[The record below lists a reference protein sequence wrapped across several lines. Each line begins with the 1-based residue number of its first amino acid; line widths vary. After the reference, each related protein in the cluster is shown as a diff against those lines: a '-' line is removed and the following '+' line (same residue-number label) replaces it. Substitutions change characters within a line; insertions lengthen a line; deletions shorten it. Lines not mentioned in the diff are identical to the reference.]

1 MKNWIEI
8 NSGNLRHNLS
18 VFRDIS
24 SGKKVLFAVKANAY
38 GHGLKEVVSI
48 TKDINTFDY
57 YGVDSLVEALEV
69 KKIDDSKRILV
80 LGWLDQTELPEAI
93 SSGIEFV
100 IPSIPFLKRAEQ
112 AAAERGY
119 RGEGHLKVE
128 TGTSRL
134 GINPEELIRFLRH
147 YKLTHINL
155 RGIYSHFA
163 NIEDTTDHSYAMD
176 QLNRFKE
183 LLSQIDTSGMIR
195 HFSCSASTLLFPET
209 YFDMVRVGISAYG
222 FWPSKQTYVS
232 FSEKNG
238 NDIDLKP
245 VLSMKSRI
253 AQVKELESGTPVSY
267 GLTYKTFDRSV
278 IVVIPSGYY
287 DGYDRKLSNASN
299 VIIKGR
305 TAPVR
310 GRVCMNMFMAEV
322 THLDDVSEG
331 DIVTLIG
338 KDGNEEITVDTL
350 AELAGTINYE
360 FVCRLN
366 PTLPRII
373 V

>member
-8 NSGNLRHNLS
+8 NSESLRHNLS

-48 TKDINTFDY
+48 TKGVSSFDY
-57 YGVDSLVEALEV
+57 YGVDSLAEAIEV
-69 KKIDDSKRILV
+69 KKIDDSKKILV
-80 LGWLDQTELPEAI
+80 LGWLDKEELPEAI

-100 IPSIPFLKRAEQ
+100 IPSIPFLIRAEK
-112 AAAERGY
+112 AAQKTGTKAI
-119 RGEGHLKVE
+119 GHLKVE

-134 GINPEELIRFLRH
+134 GINPQDLIRFLRNN
-147 YKLTHINL
+147 KLTGIDL

-176 QLNRFKE
+176 QLGRFND
-183 LLSQIDTSGMIR
+183 LLSEIDTRGMIR

-209 YFDMVRVGISAYG
+209 YFDMVRVGISAFG
-222 FWPSKQTYVS
+222 FWPSKQTFVS
-232 FSEKNG
+232 FTEKNG
-238 NDIDLKP
+238 KDLDLKP
-245 VLSMKSRI
+245 VLSMRSKV

-267 GLTYKTFDRSV
+267 GLTYKTFNKSV
-278 IVVIPSGYY
+278 IIVVPVGYF

-299 VIIKGR
+299 IIVKGR

-322 THLDDVSEG
+322 THIDNVSEG
-331 DIVTLIG
+331 DVVTIIG
-338 KDGNEEITVDTL
+338 KDEGEEITVDNL
-350 AELAGTINYE
+350 AEIAGTINYE
-360 FVCRLN
+360 FVSRLS
-366 PTLPRII
+366 PLLPRII
-373 V
+373 I

>member
-8 NSGNLRHNLS
+8 NAKNLKHNLS

-24 SGKKVLFAVKANAY
+24 SGRKVLFAVKANAY
-38 GHGLKEVVSI
+38 GHGLKEIVSI
-48 TKDINTFDY
+48 TRDVKTFEY
-57 YGVDSLVEALEV
+57 YGVDTLTEALEV
-69 KKIDDSKRILV
+69 KKIDNSKKILI
-80 LGWLDQTELPEAI
+80 LGWLDDEELPEAI

-100 IPSIPFLKRAEQ
+100 IPSIPFLKRAEK
-112 AAAERGY
+112 AASEAGKRG
-119 RGEGHLKVE
+119 RGHLKVE

-134 GINPEELIRFLRH
+134 GIYPEELIRFMS
-147 YKLTHINL
+147 YNKLTEIDIK
-155 RGIYSHFA
+155 GIYSHFA
-163 NIEDTTDHSYAMD
+163 DIEDTTDHSYAMH
-176 QLNRFKE
+176 QLNRFKD
-183 LLSQIDTSGMIR
+183 LLSEINTNGMIR

-222 FWPSKQTYVS
+222 FWPSKQTFVS
-232 FSEKNG
+232 FNEKNG
-238 NDIDLKP
+238 KDIDLKP
-245 VLSMKSRI
+245 VLSLRSRV
-253 AQVKELESGTPVSY
+253 AQVKELEGGTPVSY
-267 GLTYKTFDRSV
+267 GLTYKTFDKSLL
-278 IVVIPSGYY
+278 VVIPVGYF

-310 GRVCMNMFMAEV
+310 GRVCMNMFMVEI
-322 THLDDVSEG
+322 THIDNVSEG

-338 KDGNEEITVDTL
+338 KDESEEITIDSL

-360 FVCRLN
+360 FVSRLN
-366 PTLPRII
+366 PLLPRII